1 MWSEAELAY
10 KANVEFTDTVRA
22 ASNGR
27 VDIEAFSSGA
37 LMPYTEYF
45 DAVRGGVVEL
55 SQAGGTYWA
64 GKDPALG
71 MIDHASIV
79 IGDYPRTLTWFFEA
93 GGLELAREMYA
104 KWDLYYIGNHMYTY
118 AGESIVSKV
127 PIRTA
132 DDIVGLKIRAP
143 EILASVWDAFGAN
156 VLTIPGAE
164 VYTALSTGLIE
175 ASDWGSPAMN
185 FRMGYAEIAPYYSK
199 PGDYYMGGMGDLI
212 ISMDTWN
219 ELPDDLKAIMET
231 SARQMAIEMWT
242 KTAYDD
248 LTAIPAL
255 SAAGAEMIAWDADL
269 VSRMKELIAA
279 EDEKLADQSEDA
291 RKVMDH
297 LNQFLEDIGGR

>member
-1 MWSEAELAY
+1 MWSEAELAF
-10 KANVEFTDTVRA
+10 KANVEFTDNVRR

-27 VDIEAFSSGA
+27 IDIEAFSSGA

-45 DAVRGGVVEL
+45 DAVRGKVVEL
-55 SQAGGTYWA
+55 SQAGGSYWA
-64 GKDPALG
+64 GKDSALA

-79 IGDYPRTLTWFFEA
+79 IGDYPRTLAWMFQA

-104 KWDLYYIGNHMYTY
+104 KWDLYYIGGHMYTY

-132 DDIVGLKIRAP
+132 DDIKGLKIRAP
-143 EILASVWDAFGAN
+143 ETLAAVWDAFGAN

-185 FRMGYAEIAPYYSK
+185 YRMGYAEIAPYYSK

-212 ISMDTWN
+212 INMDTWN
-219 ELPDDLKAIMET
+219 ELPDDLKGIVET
-231 SARQMAIEMWT
+231 AARQMAIDMWT

-248 LTAIPAL
+248 LTAIPL
-255 SAAGAEMIAWDADL
+255 LTAAGAEMVAWDSDL
-269 VSRMKELIAA
+269 VSRMKDLIAA
-279 EDEKLADQSEDA
+279 EDEKLADQSEGGK
-291 RKVMDH
+291 KVMAH